1 MLIVFG
7 TIYMNLNMTVKRF
20 PTKGE
25 TALSPIYTMLPGGKG
40 ANQALSAVRA
50 GASKVALVGHV
61 GDDGSGLRIL
71 ANLKRNGVMTSG
83 VAKSIDFPTGI
94 STTVNDKSGAR
105 QTYLALGA
113 NSLVEADQAPHDVFR
128 QGNVLL
134 TQLELPLEQTARV
147 MKAAHDKGAKVV
159 LQASPMQPVPLP
171 VLYLSDY
178 LIINQ
183 ARLLKF
189 AKTLDID
196 GDDIIKVM
204 RVLTKKAK
212 VSCVAY
218 NTDGS
223 CLMVTADGH
232 GFRFLTKT
240 PQRVIDPFGT
250 EDCFCGTFTAC
261 IHQNESDIQA
271 LHMAA
276 TAYAL
281 ACVQKSDEE
290 DRFPYF
296 DDIKNEMKSYGI
308 IEPL

>member
-20 PTKGE
+20 PTDRE
-25 TALSPIYTMLPGGKG
+25 TALSSTYTMLPAGKG

-61 GDDGSGLRIL
+61 GDDGPGLRIL

-83 VAKSIDFPTGI
+83 VAKSVDYPTGI
-94 STTVNDKSGAR
+94 STTVNDKAGGR

-113 NSLVEADQAPHDVFR
+113 NSLVQADQAPHDVFR

-134 TQLELPLEQTARV
+134 AQLELPLEQTAIV

-159 LQASPMQPVPLP
+159 LQASPMQAVPLP

-183 ARLLKF
+183 VRVLQF
-189 AKTLDID
+189 AKNIGLEGT
-196 GDDIIKVM
+196 DIIKVM
-204 RVLTKKAK
+204 RALSKKAK
-212 VSCVAY
+212 LTCVAY
-218 NTDGS
+218 KSDGS
-223 CLMVTADGH
+223 CLLVTADGH
-232 GFRFLTKT
+232 GFRFSTKT
-240 PQRVIDPFGT
+240 PQRVIDPYGA

-261 IHQNESDIQA
+261 IHQGESDIQA

-281 ACVQKSDEE
+281 ACVQKSDAEE
-290 DRFPYF
+290 RFPYF
-296 DDIKNEMKSYGI
+296 DDIQQEMKTYGI
-308 IEPL
+308 VEPI